1 MEEKR
6 EAAPHPGIRPEMAAE
21 WVKYEKDALENEPGE
36 AREYALTIVRQVSRL
51 VKALDAG
58 IAPLEAIKLV
68 EPNTSFVMM
77 SPILQSVCAFSVRGE
92 EFRKWW
98 NQWHGRVHPDDSHP
112 PTDRDPVKA
121 IFRPWRV
128 DACGKVIQLTGVFD
142 PQEPLT
148 KSPKY
153 LASVNA
159 AIKALREAAAPA
171 A

>member
-98 NQWHGRVHPDDSHP
+98 NQWHGRVHPDDSRP
-112 PTDRDPVKA
+112 RRTA
-121 IFRPWRV
+121 IRLRPSSGRG
-128 DACGKVIQLTGVFD
+128 ASTRAGRSSS
-142 PQEPLT
+142 
-148 KSPKY
+148 SP
-153 LASVNA
+153 ASST
-159 AIKALREAAAPA
+159 RRSR
-171 A
+171 